1 MGIIELLGLAAS
13 VSLLSGWRL
22 YLTVFA
28 TGMAMYSGYLD
39 LPENLQM
46 LEALANPWVLAVSG
60 VGAVAE
66 FFADKIAWLDSI
78 WDGLNTLIRPLGG
91 AMLALA
97 VVDAGDPVWQVIVF
111 LLGGGA
117 ALASHATKATA
128 RAAVNTSP
136 EPVSNILLSTAED
149 VVTGGLLALAFANPV
164 AAAIIAVVLLG
175 LAIWGLWAGYR
186 MFRRVFP
193 KPEAARVQS
202 GPQPEQIE
210 G

>member
-1 MGIIELLGLAAS
+1 MGIIELLGLAGS
-13 VSLLSGWRL
+13 LSLLSGWRF
-22 YLTVFA
+22 YLTIFA
-28 TGMAMYSGYLD
+28 TGLAMHFNIVP

-46 LEALANPWVLAVSG
+46 LDVLANPWVLGISG

-78 WDGLNTLIRPLGG
+78 WDGLHTLVRPVGG

-97 VVDAGDPVWQVIVF
+97 VVDSADPAWQVVAF

-117 ALASHATKATA
+117 ALASHATKAGA

-136 EPVSNILLSTAED
+136 EPFSNVVVSTVED
-149 VVTGGLLALAFANPV
+149 VATGGLLVLAFANPV
-164 AAAIIAVVLLG
+164 AALVIALVLLA

-186 MFRRVFP
+186 LFRRLFP
-193 KPEAARVQS
+193 KPSPAPVVAQEQ
-202 GPQPEQIE
+202 GQIE

>member
-1 MGIIELLGLAAS
+1 MGIVELLGLAAS

-28 TGMAMYSGYLD
+28 TGLAMYFGVVD
-39 LPENLQM
+39 LPENLKI
-46 LEALANPWVLAVSG
+46 LDALANPWVIGIAGL
-60 VGAVAE
+60 GAIAE
-66 FFADKIAWLDSI
+66 FFADKVAWLDSI

-97 VVDAGDPVWQVIVF
+97 VVDAGDPVWQVVVF

-136 EPVSNILLSTAED
+136 EPVSNVILSTAED

-164 AAAIIAVVLLG
+164 AAAIIALVLLA

-186 MFRRVFP
+186 AFRRVFP
-193 KPEAARVQS
+193 KPEPGR
-202 GPQPEQIE
+202 
-210 G
+210 

>member
-1 MGIIELLGLAAS
+1 MGIIEILGLAGS
-13 VSLLSGWRL
+13 LSLLSGWRL

-28 TGMAMYSGYLD
+28 TGLAMHFNLVP
-39 LPENLQM
+39 LPENLAM
-46 LEALANPWVLAVSG
+46 LDVLANPWVLGISAL
-60 VGAVAE
+60 GAVAE

-78 WDGLNTLIRPLGG
+78 WDGLHTIIRPVGG
-91 AMLALA
+91 ALLALA
-97 VVDAGDPVWQVIVF
+97 VVDSSDPAWQVIAF

-136 EPVSNILLSTAED
+136 EPVSNVILSTVED
-149 VVTGGLLALAFANPV
+149 VATGGLLMLAFANPV
-164 AAAIIAVVLLG
+164 AAAIIAAVLLG

-193 KPEAARVQS
+193 KPV
-202 GPQPEQIE
+202 PQERIE